1 MIEIQEFLE
10 WITREM
16 EKETR
21 PDGTLTDFGRG
32 MLIIKTKIEEH
43 CEDCPLDKAV
53 K

>member
-10 WITREM
+10 WITREI

-32 MLIIKTKIEEH
+32 MLIIKTKIEEKLK
-43 CEDCPLDKAV
+43 EKQ

>member
-32 MLIIKTKIEEH
+32 MLIIKTKIEEKLK
-43 CEDCPLDKAV
+43 EKQ

>member
-32 MLIIKTKIEEH
+32 MLIIKTKILEKLKE
-43 CEDCPLDKAV
+43 KQ

>member
-21 PDGTLTDFGRG
+21 PDGSLTDFGRG
-32 MLIIKTKIEEH
+32 MLIIKTKIEEKLK
-43 CEDCPLDKAV
+43 EKQ

>member
-10 WITREM
+10 WIDREM

-21 PDGTLTDFGRG
+21 PDGTLTDFGCG
-32 MLIIKTKIEEH
+32 MLIIKTKIEEKLK
-43 CEDCPLDKAV
+43 EKQ

>member
-1 MIEIQEFLE
+1 MEIKDFLE

-21 PDGTLTDFGRG
+21 PDGSLTDFGRG
-32 MLIIKTKIEEH
+32 MLIIKTKIEEKLK
-43 CEDCPLDKAV
+43 EKQ

>member
-10 WITREM
+10 WITREI

-21 PDGTLTDFGRG
+21 PDGSLTDFGRG
-32 MLIIKTKIEEH
+32 MLIIKTKIEEKLK
-43 CEDCPLDKAV
+43 EKQ